1 MKVYTGTGD
10 RGKTSLFSG
19 ECVEKSDRR
28 VEAYG
33 DVDELNAVIGSIP
46 TTLPP
51 DCLPEASDLET
62 IMVDLFHAGACLATT
77 DGGPDAAAF
86 EDLPAAR
93 VAWLEQAI
101 DRMDAALPRLTHFI
115 LPMGH
120 PAACAC
126 HVARCVC
133 RRAERHVVRLCRGS
147 DDHMEKQAYPGLQVY
162 LNRLSDYLFVLA
174 RYCNHVSGTAEKIWK
189 A

>member
-19 ECVEKSDRR
+19 ERVEKSDRR

-33 DVDELNAVIGSIP
+33 DVDELNALIGSIP
-46 TTLPP
+46 NLLPG
-51 DCLPEASDLET
+51 EGRTEGEVLEQ
-62 IMVDLFHAGACLATT
+62 ILIDLFHAGACLATT
-77 DGGPDAAAF
+77 TGGPDAF

-93 VAWLEQAI
+93 TAWLEAAI

-115 LPMGH
+115 LPLGH

-133 RRAERHVVRLCRGS
+133 RRAERHVVRLCRENAERGRAPS
-147 DDHMEKQAYPGLQVY
+147 YPGLQVY

-189 A
+189 V